1 MQVGPNYVSAPTG
14 RQPKGIVHFVGGAFA
29 GAAPQFAYQFLI
41 KWLADAGFTIISTPY
56 AVTFRHLDCAGF
68 VHRVA
73 LVLHRHCFLSMS
85 RVEKKLLSEI
95 VPDLDYL
102 SVMGCKTAHLRW
114 SCIWEDSPRISE
126 VAIILVRT

>member
-1 MQVGPNYVSAPTG
+1 MSAPTG

-73 LVLHRHCFLSMS
+73 LVLHRHCFLSTS
-85 RVEKKLLSEI
+85 GDEKKLLNGI
-95 VPDLDYL
+95 VPDFKYL
-102 SVMGCKTAHLRW
+102 SVMGYLKAHLRVLLHLGAF
-114 SCIWEDSPRISE
+114 SKD
-126 VAIILVRT
+126 L